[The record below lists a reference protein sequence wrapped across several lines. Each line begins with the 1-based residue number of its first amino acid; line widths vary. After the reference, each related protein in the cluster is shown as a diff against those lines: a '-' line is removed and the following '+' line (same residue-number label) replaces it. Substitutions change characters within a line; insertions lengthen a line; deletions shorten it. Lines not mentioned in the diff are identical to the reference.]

1 MNMDI
6 NTVRVLVTVVSF
18 IAFLGVIWFAV
29 HPGNKQR
36 FEEAAQ
42 LPIDDHE

>member
-1 MNMDI
+1 MNMDM
-6 NTVRVLVTVVSF
+6 NTVRILVTVVSF
-18 IAFLGVIWFAV
+18 IAFLGVIWFAI
-29 HPGNKQR
+29 HPGNKRR